1 MTYRIL
7 NSVCCVLGNLMGD
20 DLLGDA
26 VRRGRFGHQL
36 RVAGAVEAGEEESR
50 LVDGLADGQQTKV
63 YG

>member
-1 MTYRIL
+1 
-7 NSVCCVLGNLMGD
+7 MGD